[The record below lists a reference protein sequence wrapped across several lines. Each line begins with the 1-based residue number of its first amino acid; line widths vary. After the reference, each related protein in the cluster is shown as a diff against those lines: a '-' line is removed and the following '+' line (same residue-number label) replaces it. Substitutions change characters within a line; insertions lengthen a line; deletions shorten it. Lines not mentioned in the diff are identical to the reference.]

1 MNLFTEIL
9 IIGLA
14 KLTRHKSE
22 PNEQDMRFAEQRR
35 KNEIRA
41 EQERQKWDRD
51 QELRINAVNQIAPK
65 FTALT
70 QRLSAKLREIESAEA
85 GGAETDDLIK
95 QINQLEKNMK
105 VAKRRIIM
113 EADAHFGKSI
123 TNKAMLDLGLSGT
136 AIRLETERQQLL
148 H

>member
-1 MNLFTEIL
+1 MNLLTEIF

-14 KLTRHKSE
+14 KLVGYKSE
-22 PNEQDMRFAEQRR
+22 PNEVDTAFAEQRR
-35 KNEIRA
+35 KNAIRA

-51 QELRINAVNQIAPK
+51 QERHKDAVNQIAPK
-65 FTALT
+65 LTALT
-70 QRLSAKLREIESAEA
+70 KRLSAKLREIESAEA

-95 QINQLEKNMK
+95 QLNQLEKNMK

-113 EADAHFGKSI
+113 EADAQFGKSI
-123 TNKAMLDLGLSGT
+123 TDKAILDVGLCRPD
-136 AIRLETERQQLL
+136 IRLETERQQLL